1 MILDNS
7 TAGLINLNINQQQ
20 LARSAGSYP
29 WKHNDYG
36 AQYLGIPK
44 QDQDLAEV
52 EALLLEQIERI
63 KNGQFD
69 ESIIPAIV
77 TDFKKS
83 YKQRL
88 EGNGPRLTMRDSYFG
103 V

>member
-36 AQYLGIPK
+36 AQYLWGIPK
-44 QDQDLAEV
+44 QDQDSREV

-77 TDFKKS
+77 TDQKS
-83 YKQRL
+83 YKR
-88 EGNGPRLTMRDSYFG
+88 SA
-103 V
+103 